1 MSKSKVGVKVV
12 KGNINLALR
21 QFKRKVKESEHLDE
35 LKERKE
41 YIKPSVKKRKAKLT
55 AIRYHQKEVNI
66 QKELDKKFKI

>member
-1 MSKSKVGVKVV
+1 MSKSRVAVKVV

-41 YIKPSVKKRKAKLT
+41 YIKPSLKKRIAKQS
-55 AIRYHQKEVNI
+55 AIRYMQKEVKI
-66 QKELDKKFKI
+66 QKELDKKYKI